1 MQHPHLLHSTCTNP
15 CCSLSSAPACA
26 AFWALRNGGQVAQ
39 LVEHSIE
46 NAGVPG
52 STPGLPTINYAADGW
67 RRQFPAWYAL
77 VLAKPSLVSAGEKPL
92 RPMRSIAL
100 VCTVVQCSPG
110 LQAPAGPQLFIHLPH
125 HGPTS
130 RAVRSHAMRVHKH
143 LQRGSL
149 EGTIFSHFPTLC
161 A

>member
-15 CCSLSSAPACA
+15 CGSLSSAPACA

-92 RPMRSIAL
+92 RPMRPMRSIAL
-100 VCTVVQCSPG
+100 YAPNALYRAG
-110 LQAPAGPQLFIHLPH
+110 LHRGAVLTGITSARRAAAFHPLAPPWAHKPRNKEPCPEGAQ
-125 HGPTS
+125 TS
-130 RAVRSHAMRVHKH
+130 ATRV
-143 LQRGSL
+143 
-149 EGTIFSHFPTLC
+149 